1 MTTNE
6 FSMEQQYP
14 HVDEIK
20 TLDNHAQF
28 NEAARQTASNL

>member
-14 HVDEIK
+14 HVDETA
-20 TLDNHAQF
+20 TLDSHTQF
-28 NEAARQTASNL
+28 KEAARQTA